1 MKNFIAFGLFVLS
14 ASALAGELSFEQA
27 SALSDRDEASL
38 TPTQTEQLMKA
49 QGQAGGESHAACF
62 TAGVKRDL
70 SPYTVIMQLDASG
83 KVVRT
88 WRQGT
93 TPLAMCFER
102 EMGRR
107 MQFKPPRTP
116 FYTGFAMSWQP

>member
-1 MKNFIAFGLFVLS
+1 MKYFIAFGFFVLS
-14 ASALAGELSFEQA
+14 ASALAAELSFEQA
-27 SALSDRDEASL
+27 STLSDRDEASL
-38 TPTQTEQLMKA
+38 SPTQTEQLMNA

-62 TAGVKRDL
+62 AAGVKRDL
-70 SPYTVIMQLDASG
+70 SPYTVIMKLDASG

-93 TPLAMCFER
+93 TPLAICFER
-102 EMGRR
+102 EMGQR
-107 MQFKPPRTP
+107 MHFKPPRAP